1 MPENSARSLDP
12 EVLGESVGDD
22 ERPAE
27 GYPADEPMGVED
39 DTIVAGG
46 LIARDDVEGRDERLE
61 PEVGEAGEAGGDVVV
76 DERES
81 IGLADTDPDAAGLDD
96 EERLLADEVDPDSSP
111 EAGALHVESAPD
123 EA

>member
-1 MPENSARSLDP
+1 MPENSAESLDP
-12 EVLGESVGDD
+12 EVLGGEVGDD

-46 LIARDDVEGRDERLE
+46 VIARDDVEGRDERLQ
-61 PEVGEAGEAGGDVVV
+61 PEAGEGADAAV
-76 DERES
+76 DERAPL
-81 IGLADTDPDAAGLDD
+81 GLADPDPDAAGLDD
-96 EERLLADEVDPDSSP
+96 EERLIADEVDPDASP

-123 EA
+123 DA